1 MCKKVNEPIR
11 SIGLVSN
18 FLCDKSSIAVYRS
31 VSQKVTQKVSE
42 TGSQVLGYGV
52 LTAIWKPKRF
62 AAHPPPTDRLKR
74 KKKFSYKYGT
84 VNFGKV
90 EGGGEEGGKYCIQ
103 IEV

>member
-1 MCKKVNEPIR
+1 METDFCEFLTFFVCKKVNEPIR

-52 LTAIWKPKRF
+52 LTAIWQSLNDSLPIL
-62 AAHPPPTDRLKR
+62 PPTDRLKR
-74 KKKFSYKYGT
+74 KK
-84 VNFGKV
+84 NFHINTGLLIL
-90 EGGGEEGGKYCIQ
+90 ER
-103 IEV
+103 